1 MITQGRAVQLAAPLS
16 LTLIWQRHMGN
27 KSKQQR
33 LHNIRVQGQG
43 SEEMHPAHAENN
55 YPNTFSWSFGT
66 LTRDT
71 GQPHGALQQ
80 PLWQVSA
87 TTSPARSLLLAAWKT
102 EILGLQYKAA
112 SQETAEQ
119 ALPTRKNHSALWELS
134 SGHAAVGKRLQRHGQ
149 QHSWEVK
156 DKIPAHLGHQKLPKA
171 IKQGATAGHVPEML
185 SSVTDA
191 TPRGPQRRERS
202 SDL

>member
-1 MITQGRAVQLAAPLS
+1 MKLRFKNVVLSTSPTHSPTIICISPISEEKRGQCDNRTLMITQGRAVQLAAPLS
-16 LTLIWQRHMGN
+16 LTLIWQRHTGN

-87 TTSPARSLLLAAWKT
+87 TTSKKPVPSSLENRNPWSP
-102 EILGLQYKAA
+102 IQ
-112 SQETAEQ
+112 
-119 ALPTRKNHSALWELS
+119 S
-134 SGHAAVGKRLQRHGQ
+134 SFPGDSRTGI
-149 QHSWEVK
+149 SY
-156 DKIPAHLGHQKLPKA
+156 P
-171 IKQGATAGHVPEML
+171 
-185 SSVTDA
+185 
-191 TPRGPQRRERS
+191 
-202 SDL
+202 